1 MTKITGTNTYI
12 KVVGQHSYDTLKELV
27 DDLQFLDE
35 LKLPNDIKYKRIVKT
50 LESFKRK
57 AAKR

>member
-35 LKLPNDIKYKRIVKT
+35 LKLPNDKNIN
-50 LESFKRK
+50 E
-57 AAKR
+57 